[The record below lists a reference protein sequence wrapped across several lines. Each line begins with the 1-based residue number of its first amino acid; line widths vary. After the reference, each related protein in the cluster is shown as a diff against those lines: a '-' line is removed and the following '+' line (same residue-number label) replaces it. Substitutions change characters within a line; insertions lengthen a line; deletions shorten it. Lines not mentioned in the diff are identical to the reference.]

1 MLPYKPIYVDSFHQ
15 IHYLFENR
23 LSDKFY
29 FCIFTH
35 VVYEFGKTSLQH
47 WVPVNRDPGSTPVI
61 YFLIGHQGAGIIRAI
76 SIEHKKLL

>member
-1 MLPYKPIYVDSFHQ
+1 MLSYQPVYVGSFHQ

-23 LSDKFY
+23 LSDKLY
-29 FCIFTH
+29 FRIFTH

-47 WVPVNRDPGSTPVI
+47 WVPVNRDPGSTPFI